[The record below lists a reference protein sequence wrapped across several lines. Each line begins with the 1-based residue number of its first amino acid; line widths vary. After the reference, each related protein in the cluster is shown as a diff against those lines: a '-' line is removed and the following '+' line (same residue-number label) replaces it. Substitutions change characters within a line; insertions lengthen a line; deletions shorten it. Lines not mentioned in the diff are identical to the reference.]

1 MANVTRTA
9 QIGNE
14 LEEAAKANEKAE
26 EDADTLRRHSSTN
39 VMSVNQI
46 MKAQINRQ
54 PTRQLTR
61 HKSSFAKPMVASSED
76 SNVGARLKALEDQI
90 KMLTVCIDKALGKK
104 VTADRAK
111 ATMSSSL

>member
-1 MANVTRTA
+1 
-9 QIGNE
+9 
-14 LEEAAKANEKAE
+14 
-26 EDADTLRRHSSTN
+26 
-39 VMSVNQI
+39 
-46 MKAQINRQ
+46 
-54 PTRQLTR
+54 
-61 HKSSFAKPMVASSED
+61 MVASSED